1 MHSPERKYMAILYR
15 PSQRM
20 FFAFAA
26 MLGFILPT
34 YAAENYVGHGIAM
47 HGDLKYDANFTNF
60 TYVNSNAPKGGKTT
74 RAAIG
79 GYDTFNPFVIKGRAA
94 AGSFSIYDSLMVSSA
109 DEPFSQYGLIAESIE
124 TPPDRSWVTFKLRP
138 EGRWHDGK
146 PITVED
152 VIWTFN
158 TLVEKG
164 RPFYRFYYGNVAK
177 VEKTGKRTVRFTF
190 KGGENRE
197 LPLILGQ
204 LTVLP
209 KHYWEGRDFGA
220 TTLEA
225 PLGSAAY
232 RIASFEPNRN
242 VVLERVRDYWARD
255 LPVKKGTHNYDTIRF
270 EYYRDTA
277 VALEA
282 FKAGNIDIRSE
293 SSAKNWATAYDTPA
307 VKKGLIIKREF
318 EHRRTAG
325 MQGFVFN
332 LRKPLFQDRR
342 VRKAIAYGLDFE
354 WSNKT
359 LFHGMYKRSRSF
371 FDNSELAATGLPT
384 GEEKKILERL
394 KDKLPPEVLT
404 TAFLPPTTDGSGN
417 IRRNLRKA
425 SRLLGDAGWQIDEK
439 TRKLVSAKSR
449 EPFRFEVLLISPLF
463 ERIVLPFKK
472 NLARLGIDVNVRT
485 VDTAQYQERVTQ
497 FDYDVIVGSWGQS
510 LSPGNEQRNYWTTES
525 ADRPRSRNLSGI
537 RNPAIDTL
545 VELLI
550 AAPTRGSLVA
560 RTRALDRALQWSHIV
575 VPHWHIAYDRIAR
588 WDKFGIPAEIP
599 VNGITTNTWWVD
611 PEKAEA
617 LKQKKPTAK

>member
-1 MHSPERKYMAILYR
+1 MEILYQ
-15 PSQRM
+15 PSQRI
-20 FFAFAA
+20 FFAVAA
-26 MLGFILPT
+26 MLGLILPT

-307 VKKGLIIKREF
+307 VKQGLIIKREF

-425 SRLLGDAGWQIDEK
+425 TRLLGDAGWQIDKK

-510 LSPGNEQRNYWTTES
+510 LSPGNEQRNYWTTKS

-575 VPHWHIAYDRIAR
+575 VPHWHITYDRIAR

-617 LKQKKPTAK
+617 LKQKKPTAN

>member
-1 MHSPERKYMAILYR
+1 MEILYQ
-15 PSQRM
+15 PSRRM

-425 SRLLGDAGWQIDEK
+425 TRLLGDAGWQIDKK
-439 TRKLVSAKSR
+439 TRKLVSAESR
-449 EPFRFEVLLISPLF
+449 EPFRFEILLISPLF

-525 ADRPRSRNLSGI
+525 ANRPRSRNLSGI

-617 LKQKKPTAK
+617 LKQKKLTAK